1 MAACNFDSSAPSSP
15 SLSQASSQSKFEW
28 DILESDI
35 NHLAIKNYEKTK
47 KPPYK
52 IYGTPK
58 INCTFCNKSHKMKR
72 TYYKCMVQSSSDL
85 FVLECPTK
93 YKIDYCESLDC
104 GSIYLHDEQDNQK

>member
-47 KPPYK
+47 
-52 IYGTPK
+52 IYGHP
-58 INCTFCNKSHKMKR
+58 I
-72 TYYKCMVQSSSDL
+72 
-85 FVLECPTK
+85 K
-93 YKIDYCESLDC
+93 YMARK
-104 GSIYLHDEQDNQK
+104 K